1 MALAHGHYE
10 EDGAVPLRPSWL
22 ISDAEIDATE
32 ADYLALGHWNRPEKV
47 GTGRVPAYYSGSPEL
62 AKTVNVIRLTR
73 DGAVEVERKP
83 LLTNKI

>member
-1 MALAHGHYE
+1 MLSL
-10 EDGAVPLRPSWL
+10 LRPSWL

-62 AKTVNVIRLTR
+62 AKTVNLIRLDSGR
-73 DGAVEVERKP
+73 CSGRSSA
-83 LLTNKI
+83 NHW